1 MVFYPGHK
9 SGLEEANIIGEYLK
23 DLNQK
28 EFDVLKYEFINQV
41 NNPHFLIA
49 IKKRI

>member
-41 NNPHFLIA
+41 NNPPFLIA